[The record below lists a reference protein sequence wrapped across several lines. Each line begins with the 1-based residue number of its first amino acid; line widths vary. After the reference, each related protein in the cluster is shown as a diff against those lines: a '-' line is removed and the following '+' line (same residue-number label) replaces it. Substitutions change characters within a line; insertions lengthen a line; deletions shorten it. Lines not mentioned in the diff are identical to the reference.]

1 MFRWGS
7 RTAVAVAALVCA
19 ASAAAQ
25 APRASTNATRPETE
39 TLSLPVQ
46 DLELP
51 IASLDGTVVATAR
64 RVTLQADVLFAFG
77 SSTLGDRSRSRVA
90 AAASELR
97 TRRPGRLRVIGH
109 TDSKGSAG
117 DNLRLSLRRAA
128 AVRRALATAL
138 EPDAPTVRIEGRGE
152 SDPAAGNIKDGADDP
167 GGRARNRRVEIVFD
181 RRDR

>member
-7 RTAVAVAALVCA
+7 RTAVAAAALVCA

-25 APRASTNATRPETE
+25 APRAFTNATRPEIE

-46 DLELP
+46 ELELP
-51 IASLDGTVVATAR
+51 IASLDGTVVTTAR

-90 AAASELR
+90 AVASELQ
-97 TRRPGRLRVIGH
+97 TRRPRGIRVIGH

-117 DNLRLSLRRAA
+117 NNLRLSVRRAA
-128 AVRRALATAL
+128 AVQRALAAAL
-138 EPDAPTVRIEGRGE
+138 EPEAPAVRTEGRGE
-152 SDPAAGNIKDGADDP
+152 SDPAAANTKNGADDP
-167 GGRARNRRVEIVFD
+167 GGRARNRRVEIVLD

>member
-7 RTAVAVAALVCA
+7 RAAVAAAALVCV

-25 APRASTNATRPETE
+25 ASRASTNATRPEIE
-39 TLSLPVQ
+39 TFTLPVQ
-46 DLELP
+46 DLDLP
-51 IASLDGTVVATAR
+51 IASLDETVVATAR

-77 SSTLGDRSRSRVA
+77 SSTLGDRSRSRVE

-97 TRRPGRLRVIGH
+97 TRRPGGIRVTGH
-109 TDSKGSAG
+109 TDSRGSAR

-128 AVRRALATAL
+128 AVQRALAAVL
-138 EPDAPTVRIEGRGE
+138 GPDAPAVRTEGRGE
-152 SDPAAGNIKDGADDP
+152 SEPAASNTKDGADDP

-181 RRDR
+181 RRGG